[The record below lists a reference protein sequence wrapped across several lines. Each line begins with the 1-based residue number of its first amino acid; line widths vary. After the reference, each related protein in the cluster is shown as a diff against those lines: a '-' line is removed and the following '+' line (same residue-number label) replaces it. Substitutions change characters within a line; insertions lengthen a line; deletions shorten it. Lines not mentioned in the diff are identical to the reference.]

1 MKQFFK
7 KMWDIIKLTFKYF
20 SEKRVMKLSAALAY
34 YTVFSLPA
42 LLIIIIWISDLF
54 YGRDAI
60 EGTIYGQISS
70 FVGKDAAIQIQ
81 DTIRNASYGG
91 DGKFATIIG
100 LITLILGATSMFS
113 EIQDSINFIWR
124 LQAKPKEG
132 RGWLHLIINRLLSF
146 SVVVSLGFL
155 AMVSLLINGLMDA
168 FSSQLTKAFPDMT
181 IYIIYG
187 ANFLLTF
194 LITSFL
200 FAIIFKVLP
209 DANIK
214 WKDVRAGAITTA
226 ILFML
231 GKFVI
236 GFYLGQ
242 NKMTSAYGAAGSV
255 IVILLWVYYSA
266 VILYLGASFTRAYAH
281 ERGQGIYPNKYAV
294 WVEQV
299 EVHSKESIEDH
310 QEQHKS

>member
-1 MKQFFK
+1 
-7 KMWDIIKLTFKYF
+7 
-20 SEKRVMKLSAALAY
+20 
-34 YTVFSLPA
+34 
-42 LLIIIIWISDLF
+42 
-54 YGRDAI
+54 
-60 EGTIYGQISS
+60 
-70 FVGKDAAIQIQ
+70 
-81 DTIRNASYGG
+81 
-91 DGKFATIIG
+91 
-100 LITLILGATSMFS
+100 
-113 EIQDSINFIWR
+113 
-124 LQAKPKEG
+124 
-132 RGWLHLIINRLLSF
+132 
-146 SVVVSLGFL
+146 
-155 AMVSLLINGLMDA
+155 LMDA

-181 IYIIYG
+181 VYIIYG

-281 ERGQGIYPNKYAV
+281 ERGEGIYPNKYAV

-299 EVHSKESIEDH
+299 EVHSKESIEHH